1 MPSDARTAG
10 ALEALAEHRT
20 RFRSAISAAHDQMAG
35 YLAAHRARTHG
46 YAQVVAKE
54 LGHFAAGRIDA
65 ERFGAL
71 FADAHFL
78 TAENAERIERLVGVL
93 AELLAQGN
101 ELFTCEVP
109 SGGDLHADV
118 DRAIAHAGRVF
129 AAVLAI
135 QAGQTGTYRPE
146 RHDDDVQAF
155 PFAKWNRSERLLGF
169 PLVVE
174 VDGADAHA
182 EGLSDFI
189 DGRMAIV
196 LVIRGTSTPAP
207 LVRLITPGTLVIQ
220 TNNVTELGALAVN
233 DGPAIAGLVPA
244 NATRFVHD
252 PQAARTM
259 QARLRVTHVPLDPP
273 RQPLGARSVWQ
284 QTEELAQLR
293 TLEQLGRPEAVLAS
307 PNVLPAAVETPS
319 KPAGAP
325 LDDRDV
331 DRLAGWLLT
340 EAGLAASAA
349 ANGAAR

>member
-1 MPSDARTAG
+1 MPSDTRTARALG
-10 ALEALAEHRT
+10 ALTEQRN
-20 RFRSAISAAHDQMAG
+20 RFRSAVAAAHDQMAG
-35 YLAAHRARTHG
+35 YVAAHRARTTG
-46 YAQVVAKE
+46 QTQLVAKE
-54 LGHFAAGRIDA
+54 LGRFAAGRIDSD
-65 ERFGAL
+65 RFGAL
-71 FADAHFL
+71 FAESHFL
-78 TAENAERIERLVGVL
+78 SAETTERVERLVGVL
-93 AELLAQGN
+93 AELLAQGD

-109 SGGDLHADV
+109 SGGNLHADV
-118 DRAIAHAGRVF
+118 EQAIAQAGRVF
-129 AAVLAI
+129 AAVLAF
-135 QAGQTGTYRPE
+135 QAVKTGTYRPE

-252 PQAARTM
+252 PQAARTK

-307 PNVLPAAVETPS
+307 PNVLPAAVDTPS
-319 KPAGAP
+319 KTAGAP

-331 DRLAGWLLT
+331 DRLAGWLLA

>member
-10 ALEALAEHRT
+10 ALEALAGHRSQ
-20 RFRSAISAAHDQMAG
+20 FRSAVSAAHDQMAG

-46 YAQVVAKE
+46 HAQVVARE
-54 LGHFAAGRIDA
+54 LGQFAAGRIDT

-78 TAENAERIERLVGVL
+78 TPENAERIERLVGLL
-93 AELLAQGN
+93 AELLAEQD
-101 ELFTCEVP
+101 ELFTCDVP
-109 SGGDLHADV
+109 PGGNLHSDV
-118 DRAIAHAGRVF
+118 ERAIAQAGRVF
-129 AAVLAI
+129 AAVLAF
-135 QAGQTGTYRPE
+135 QAIKNGTYRAE
-146 RHDDDVQAF
+146 RHDEDVRGF
-155 PFAKWNRSERLLGF
+155 PFSKWNRSERLLGF

-182 EGLSDFI
+182 EGLADYI

-196 LVIRGTSTPAP
+196 LVIRGSSTPAP
-207 LVRLITPGTLVIQ
+207 LVRLISPGTFVLQ
-220 TNNVTELGALAVN
+220 TNDVAELGALAHCDAPVVAALV
-233 DGPAIAGLVPA
+233 GP
-244 NATRFVHD
+244 NATRFIHD
-252 PQAARTM
+252 PRAARSA
-259 QARLRVTHVPLDPP
+259 QARLRVTYVPLDPP

-307 PNVLPAAVETPS
+307 PNVLPAAVDTPS
-319 KPAGAP
+319 KTAGAP

-331 DRLAGWLLT
+331 DRLAGWLLA